1 MTIDIIITT
10 YNRANRIE
18 LLVNQ
23 LQLLEGFSHIVI
35 VDSSDLVN
43 TNLENNN
50 SIIYHHTKH
59 KNQPYQ
65 RFLGYSLA
73 KSEILIFFDD
83 DMEVID
89 DNFINKTIEIYK
101 DLRIVGIAYKFIDKS
116 SNSSLSMV
124 PQSKLFRKFK
134 IIKQFKNWFTGMP
147 NLAQGKFGLCGNRG
161 IQPIGGGNTEWLSG
175 GAFSARK
182 STLFVNFNFQLFDI
196 FEEKLGM
203 GEDAIIGYGLS
214 KIGKL
219 YYHDELFFYHNDQ
232 KDSSYSVNLKAYAK
246 RVAFSRYFLSKEKIR
261 LDKRN
266 TLVFFHYS
274 WYILWRFL
282 GYFANLVLSPNKK
295 RFDLLAGFVEGY
307 KKVILYEFKPITIT
321 KSFWVSEIENEIKNT
336 NEK

>member
-10 YNRANRIE
+10 YNRANRIQF
-18 LLVNQ
+18 LINQ
-23 LQLLEGFSHIVI
+23 LHHIKGVNYI
-35 VDSSDLVN
+35 IIIDSSDI
-43 TNLENNN
+43 ENKSLKNKN
-50 SIIYHHTKH
+50 SIIYHHTIH

-65 RFLGYSLA
+65 RYLGYSLS

-83 DMEVID
+83 DMEIID
-89 DNFINKTIEIYK
+89 YDFIKKTIEIYK
-101 DLRIVGIAYKFIDKS
+101 KQDIVGIAYKFIDKS
-116 SNSSLSMV
+116 SNSSLSMI

-134 IIKQFKNWFTGMP
+134 LIKQFKNWFTGMP

-161 IQPIGGGNTEWLSG
+161 IQPLGSGFTEWLSG
-175 GAFSARK
+175 GAFSALK
-182 STLFVNFNFQLFDI
+182 SVLFVNFNFQLFDI

-232 KDSSYSVNLKAYAK
+232 KDSNYSVNIKTYAK

-266 TLVFFHYS
+266 TLVLFHYS

-282 GYFANLVLSPNKK
+282 GYFANLLISINKK
-295 RFDLLAGFVEGY
+295 RFDFLVGFVEGY
-307 KKVILYEFKPITIT
+307 KKVLLYKFKSINIT
-321 KSFWVSEIENEIKNT
+321 KSFWISEIENEIKKT